1 MAGFW
6 RLSAESRG
14 LVVTVEATIEGTTE
28 DGWRG
33 EVTTVPFDTL
43 EAQGPGFGPV
53 RDRLAAAVLVQA
65 ATGIMPLPAQSL
77 DAIRVMA
84 TSVTHYPR
92 GVEREGPQVSIPA
105 IADRDAATW
114 CAVTTGAAGPL
125 GGTAAIGATV
135 RAAQDALAQMLLLA
149 MDVGIDGLPDTW
161 CGIQLLTLTRKT
173 YPVAALS
180 ASAAP

>member
-14 LVVTVEATIEGTTE
+14 LVVTVEATIEGTNE
-28 DGWRG
+28 DSWRG
-33 EVTTVPFDTL
+33 EVTTVPFDTI

-65 ATGIMPLPAQSL
+65 VTGIMPLPAGSL
-77 DAIRVMA
+77 DAVRVMA

-105 IADRDAATW
+105 IADRDAA
-114 CAVTTGAAGPL
+114 GPAGPHS
-125 GGTAAIGATV
+125 GTLAARRVASRRPASRARTV
-135 RAAQDALAQMLLLA
+135 RSLL
-149 MDVGIDGLPDTW
+149 
-161 CGIQLLTLTRKT
+161 
-173 YPVAALS
+173 PVAGQVRACDAETLVS
-180 ASAAP
+180 RRSGMLHQIQ